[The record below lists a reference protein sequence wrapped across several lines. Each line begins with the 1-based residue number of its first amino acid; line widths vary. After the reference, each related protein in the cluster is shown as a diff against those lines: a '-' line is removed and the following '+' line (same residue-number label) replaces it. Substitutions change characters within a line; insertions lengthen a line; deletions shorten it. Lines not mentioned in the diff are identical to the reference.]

1 MAEQLTLDILTP
13 QRRVLST
20 ETPWVTVPGSQGE
33 LGILPEHI
41 PLVTTVDSG
50 ILAYEREGQRRRAA
64 VHYGYAQVQGD
75 TVTVLA
81 EMVELAEEVDLERAR
96 NAAQRAREML
106 RQLSA
111 EKEAERQRMEVYEAK
126 LKRALVRQQL
136 AG

>member
-1 MAEQLTLDILTP
+1 MAERLTLDILTP
-13 QRRVLST
+13 HRRVLSA
-20 ETPWVTVPGSQGE
+20 ETPWVTVPGSEGE

-111 EKEAERQRMEVYEAK
+111 EKEAESQRMDVYEAK

-136 AG
+136 AE

>member
-1 MAEQLTLDILTP
+1 MAERLTLDILTP
-13 QRRVLST
+13 HRRVLST
-20 ETPWVTVPGSQGE
+20 ETPWVTVPGSEGE

-111 EKEAERQRMEVYEAK
+111 EKEAESQRMDVYEAK

-136 AG
+136 AE